1 MYDWI
6 EHGRPMPHAQHI
18 VLDPSTP
25 DGIARDKYG
34 NALGGLR
41 TPWVDVPD
49 GTYVGRVSMAAPL
62 RSGIRR
68 FSDEQMT
75 KLYGSRARYLRL
87 VNHKIDELIQ
97 GRWIM
102 PQDAEMMRL
111 RA

>member
-1 MYDWI
+1 
-6 EHGRPMPHAQHI
+6 
-18 VLDPSTP
+18 
-25 DGIARDKYG
+25 
-34 NALGGLR
+34 
-41 TPWVDVPD
+41 
-49 GTYVGRVSMAAPL
+49 MAAPL